1 MKKEINYIDEYFK
14 EKAQKVNFIELK
26 DYKQLGLEMGED
38 IRIPLPLVADV
49 LADGISKGNLEE
61 KVDAE
66 KILDGMIFLIGT
78 DSEFEFKE
86 DYIKIL
92 REYSEEIDDY
102 IFFKGIKYLDQD
114 LMERS
119 EVYFRAIR
127 EMNPEHILGRFNYAL
142 ALERIAQDM
151 INDGEEIKGMQFLAE
166 STYELESI
174 LDIDEKYPLAYY
186 KLGYHYNFSN
196 QYLKAKLMWE
206 KYINLDNDDLR
217 IQEVREQIDI
227 IQDNVDLESGLT
239 YLSYNRHEEAL
250 ESFLKIL
257 PRHSEW
263 WELRYLLGMTHAGL
277 NNSQAAID
285 EYRIALELNSE
296 VEDVYNELG
305 IELFKQGDIAE
316 AIVIFTKGIDI
327 LGDKYKLYFNRGLG
341 YLQLDN
347 YIKAKEDINK
357 AHELN
362 PVDENV
368 LETKN
373 QLENI

>member
-14 EKAQKVNFIELK
+14 GKAQKVNFIELK

-38 IRIPLPLVADV
+38 IRIPLPLVSDV

-78 DSEFEFKE
+78 DNEFEFKD

-174 LDIDEKYPLAYY
+174 LDIDEKYALAYY

-285 EYRIALELNSE
+285 QYRLALELNSE
-296 VEDVYNELG
+296 IEDVYNELG

-316 AIVIFTKGIDI
+316 AIVIFSKGIDI

-357 AHELN
+357 AYELN

>member
-14 EKAQKVNFIELK
+14 GKAQKVNFIELK

-38 IRIPLPLVADV
+38 IRIPLPLVSDV

-78 DSEFEFKE
+78 DNEFEFKD

-166 STYELESI
+166 STY
-174 LDIDEKYPLAYY
+174 
-186 KLGYHYNFSN
+186 
-196 QYLKAKLMWE
+196 
-206 KYINLDNDDLR
+206 
-217 IQEVREQIDI
+217 
-227 IQDNVDLESGLT
+227 
-239 YLSYNRHEEAL
+239 
-250 ESFLKIL
+250 
-257 PRHSEW
+257 
-263 WELRYLLGMTHAGL
+263 
-277 NNSQAAID
+277 
-285 EYRIALELNSE
+285 
-296 VEDVYNELG
+296 
-305 IELFKQGDIAE
+305 
-316 AIVIFTKGIDI
+316 
-327 LGDKYKLYFNRGLG
+327 
-341 YLQLDN
+341 
-347 YIKAKEDINK
+347 
-357 AHELN
+357 
-362 PVDENV
+362 
-368 LETKN
+368 
-373 QLENI
+373 

>member
-1 MKKEINYIDEYFK
+1 
-14 EKAQKVNFIELK
+14 
-26 DYKQLGLEMGED
+26 
-38 IRIPLPLVADV
+38 
-49 LADGISKGNLEE
+49 
-61 KVDAE
+61 
-66 KILDGMIFLIGT
+66 
-78 DSEFEFKE
+78 
-86 DYIKIL
+86 
-92 REYSEEIDDY
+92 
-102 IFFKGIKYLDQD
+102 
-114 LMERS
+114 
-119 EVYFRAIR
+119 
-127 EMNPEHILGRFNYAL
+127 
-142 ALERIAQDM
+142 
-151 INDGEEIKGMQFLAE
+151 
-166 STYELESI
+166 
-174 LDIDEKYPLAYY
+174 
-186 KLGYHYNFSN
+186 
-196 QYLKAKLMWE
+196 MWE

-285 EYRIALELNSE
+285 QYRLALELNSE
-296 VEDVYNELG
+296 IEDVYNELG

-316 AIVIFTKGIDI
+316 AIVIFSKGIDI

-357 AHELN
+357 AYELN